1 MSDEVYSGFYG
12 RVEQTYD
19 VTSNDGVNRALFQ
32 AFDRH
37 RIPMLVQEEV
47 EYAPGGRV
55 TESSAPPEAVQLR
68 ANAATFVQEKLQI

>member
-19 VTSNDGVNRALFQ
+19 VTSDDGVNRALFQ

-37 RIPMLVQEEV
+37 RIPMLVQEDAK
-47 EYAPGGRV
+47 YAPGGPA
-55 TESSAPPEAVQLR
+55 TESNAPPEAVQLR
-68 ANAATFVQEKLQI
+68 ANAVIFVQEKLKI